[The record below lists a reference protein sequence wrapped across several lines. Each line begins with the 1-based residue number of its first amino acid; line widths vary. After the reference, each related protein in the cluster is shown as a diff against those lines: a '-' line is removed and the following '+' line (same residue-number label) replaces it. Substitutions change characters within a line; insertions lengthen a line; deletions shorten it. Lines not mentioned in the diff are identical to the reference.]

1 MSKRNEAR
9 SNGRGGLL
17 KAIGNAIRG
26 GLQAASTAGDE
37 TLDAL
42 DLLKVQHRQVERLFA
57 AIEGARGTDEK
68 QRAFRELADLLAVH
82 ATIEERIF
90 YPGVKTAETEDLL
103 RESVEEHLAVKR
115 VIADLLGVSA
125 ADPRFAAQISVLKEM
140 VEHHAREEEEGKLF
154 PTVRAATDG
163 DYRAGLAGEMIALMV
178 ALDQEGPPRL
188 AVRSETGRAA
198 PV

>member
-1 MSKRNEAR
+1 MWTINWGWS
-9 SNGRGGLL
+9 SPRGVA
-17 KAIGNAIRG
+17 AIIGMLEIGTAIRLRKTIQG
-26 GLQAASTAGDE
+26 
-37 TLDAL
+37 
-42 DLLKVQHRQVERLFA
+42 ERM
-57 AIEGARGTDEK
+57 
-68 QRAFRELADLLAVH
+68 
-82 ATIEERIF
+82 
-90 YPGVKTAETEDLL
+90 
-103 RESVEEHLAVKR
+103 HLPVKR
-115 VIADLLGVSA
+115 VIADLLGVGA
-125 ADPRFAAQISVLKEM
+125 AVPRFAAQISVLKEM